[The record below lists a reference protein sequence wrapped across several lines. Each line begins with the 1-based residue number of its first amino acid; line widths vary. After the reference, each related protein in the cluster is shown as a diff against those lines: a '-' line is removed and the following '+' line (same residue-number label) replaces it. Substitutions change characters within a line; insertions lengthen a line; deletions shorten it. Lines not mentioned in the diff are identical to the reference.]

1 MFDQP
6 NLKGSFEISVAVPG
20 DWHSITTGDVVDSTP
35 VGEFYSTD
43 SYSEGKDFYTQGLN
57 HFKTF
62 GYMPVED
69 QFKVTVHEDTP
80 MLASYNLNLV
90 CGPFARFD
98 LPEEDRFEDIPMTIY
113 CRESLAEFVEPEQ
126 KNMFDF
132 QKAGI
137 KFYNEYFKFKYPYTK
152 LDMMFC
158 PEFSWSA
165 MEYPGAVTYSEW
177 LIPREENSDSHRNAR
192 GSIILHEI
200 AHMWFGNL
208 VTMKWWDDLW
218 LNESF
223 AEFICHLAFHHARE
237 ELDQQMVTVHPW

>member
-1 MFDQP
+1 
-6 NLKGSFEISVAVPG
+6 
-20 DWHSITTGDVVDSTP
+20 
-35 VGEFYSTD
+35 
-43 SYSEGKDFYTQGLN
+43 
-57 HFKTF
+57 
-62 GYMPVED
+62 
-69 QFKVTVHEDTP
+69 
-80 MLASYNLNLV
+80 
-90 CGPFARFD
+90 
-98 LPEEDRFEDIPMTIY
+98 
-113 CRESLAEFVEPEQ
+113 
-126 KNMFDF
+126 
-132 QKAGI
+132 
-137 KFYNEYFKFKYPYTK
+137 
-152 LDMMFC
+152 MFC